1 MEKKALHILEF
12 DKILNKTAEY
22 TGNEAV
28 KQRILDLMPASSLGE
43 AEAMQQQTS
52 RGR

>member
-12 DKILNKTAEY
+12 DKILNKMAEY

-28 KQRILDLMPASSLGE
+28 KQRILDLMPAS
-43 AEAMQQQTS
+43 
-52 RGR
+52 